1 VNEEF
6 KRLLAIFAGLLAA
19 MLLLVACQSTSV
31 LTAVPTLAQSA
42 SQLTV
47 AQPTQPP
54 AQPSP
59 QATQPPAQPTAE
71 PTQSPAQPTAE
82 PTQSP
87 AQPTAEPSQPPAQP
101 TTDAATATPQA
112 ELFAPPEKPSAE
124 RGSAIFAANC
134 AVCHGAAGDGSG
146 LPGAANFTDPNLV
159 RNTSPADFFV
169 RIRDGFPGTA
179 MPAWGGTLS
188 EMEMWDVLYYERSF
202 ATSPQ
207 QVAQGKE
214 LFTAN
219 CVICH
224 GAAGD
229 GSGLPGAAN
238 FTDEVFISDK
248 TPQRFFTSITNG
260 VSGSAMPAWGQ
271 TFSQDQIWALVSYVD
286 TFAYDYG
293 QAATQPAV
301 PTSAPPTAMPQAT
314 SAGPTQAPEPTSTP
328 TPTPTPTLPLTPSPA
343 VGQQLWQQLPCLA
356 CHGAQAQGLSGPRL
370 AGTSLSFDEVLLRV
384 RTGKGPMPAFTEAQV
399 SDQQLENI
407 YAWLESLAPPTPTPE
422 PTQASKP
429 LPPSGHLMAFWEHV
443 NTVKVKSDFAK
454 DASPDIGALHNYVN
468 QAKTEANGA
477 LQEADRAIADIP
489 DSTVRATINQVK
501 GFMNQILSHA
511 NAALATNDLNAGHN
525 EAAQMVAISRL
536 DAWPSASLAVKQA
549 GFVGSVRVQVK
560 DQNGRAIRG
569 ALVTALTA
577 PQPSAGMTDSNGR
590 VTISNLAAVR
600 AMQIKAYGDNI
611 VYHEVHVTIPVGGRA
626 DAEIVLPGASIGGQ
640 VPVASNASISPS
652 SGAGNARVTFR
663 LTGTDPQGHDNI
675 AEDQV
680 FALNPDLG
688 FAYVLRSAVGD
699 AWQTTVT
706 LPNLSR
712 GTHTWYFFVVDHQC
726 NTSHIIPLTY
736 TVR

>member
-1 VNEEF
+1 MNGKF
-6 KRLLAIFAGLLAA
+6 NRFLMIFAGLLAA
-19 MLLLVACQSTSV
+19 MLLIAACGSTPA

-47 AQPTQPP
+47 AQPTKPP

-59 QATQPPAQPTAE
+59 QETQPPAQPTSE
-71 PTQSPAQPTAE
+71 PIQSPAQPTAE
-82 PTQSP
+82 PTQ
-87 AQPTAEPSQPPAQP
+87 PPAQP
-101 TTDAATATPQA
+101 TTDALTATPKA
-112 ELFAPPEKPSAE
+112 ELLAPPEKPSAE
-124 RGSAIFAANC
+124 RGSAIFVANC
-134 AVCHGAAGDGSG
+134 ATCHGAAGDGSG

-159 RNTSPADFFV
+159 RSTSPADFFV
-169 RIRDGFPGTA
+169 RIRDGVPGKA

-188 EMEMWDVLYYERSF
+188 DMEMWDVLYYERSF
-202 ATSPQ
+202 AISPE

-219 CVICH
+219 CVVCH

-238 FTDEVFISDK
+238 FTDEAFMSNK
-248 TPQRFFTSITNG
+248 APQQLFTSVTNG

-271 TFSQDQIWALVSYVD
+271 TFSEDQIWALVSYVA

-293 QAATQPAV
+293 QAAQQPTVAT
-301 PTSAPPTAMPQAT
+301 PAPPAASPEAT
-314 SAGPTQAPEPTSTP
+314 SAGPSQTPEPTS
-328 TPTPTPTLPLTPSPA
+328 TPTPTLPLTPSPA
-343 VGQQLWQQLPCLA
+343 AGEQLWQGLPCMA

-399 SDQQLENI
+399 SEQQLENI
-407 YAWLESLAPPTPTPE
+407 YAWLESLAPPTPTPQ

-429 LPPSGHLMAFWEHV
+429 LPPSGHLLAFWEHV

-454 DASPDIGALHNYVN
+454 DASPNIDALHGYVN

-560 DQNGRAIRG
+560 DQNGRPIQG
-569 ALVTALTA
+569 AFVTALTA
-577 PQPSAGMTDSNGR
+577 PSPSAGMTDSNGR

-600 AMQIKAYGDNI
+600 SMQIKAYRDNV

-626 DAEIVLPGASIGGQ
+626 DAEIVLPGASVGGQ

-663 LTGTDPQGHDNI
+663 MTGTDPQGHDNI

-688 FAYVLRSAVGD
+688 FAYVLLSAGGD
-699 AWQTTVT
+699 TWQLAVT